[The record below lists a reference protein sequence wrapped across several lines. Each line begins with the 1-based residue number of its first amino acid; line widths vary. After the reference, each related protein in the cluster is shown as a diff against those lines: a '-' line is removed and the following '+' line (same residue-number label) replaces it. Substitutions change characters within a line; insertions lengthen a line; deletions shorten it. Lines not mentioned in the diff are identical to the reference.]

1 MTYKQNLHTHTVYCD
16 GKDKPEDM
24 ILKAIELGFDAI
36 GFSGHSPTKYSLIEL
51 PENLEEYKSE
61 IYALKE
67 KYRGKIDVYCGL
79 EIDMFTHVSQEGYEY
94 LIGSMHYLK
103 MGDKYVGF
111 DRSAQAVQQII
122 DEHFGGN
129 GLLFA
134 KEYYEQLKLLPQYGK
149 FDIVGHFDIITK
161 NIEQASLFDTKS
173 KEYRSY
179 ALDALRYV
187 NEKIGLFEVNTGAIS
202 RGYRTS
208 PYPERFILEELN
220 KIGGKII
227 ITSDCHDKNHLD
239 CHYAETLEYVKSC
252 GFKEVQVIK
261 NGKFVGVKF

>member
-67 KYRGKIDVYCGL
+67 KYRDKIEVYCGL
-79 EIDMFTHVSQEGYEY
+79 EIDMYSHVSQAGYEY
-94 LIGSMHYLK
+94 LIGSIHYLK
-103 MGDKYVGF
+103 MNDRYVGF
-111 DRSAQAVQQII
+111 DCSADVVQKVI
-122 DEHFGGN
+122 DEYFNSN

-134 KEYYEQLKLLPQYGK
+134 KEYYNQLALLPQYGN

-161 NIEQASLFDTKS
+161 NIEKAFLFDTES
-173 KEYRSY
+173 KEYQKY
-179 ALDALRYV
+179 ALETLEYLTD
-187 NEKIGLFEVNTGAIS
+187 KIGVFEVNTGAIA
-202 RGYRTS
+202 RGYRTT
-208 PYPERFILEELN
+208 PYPQRFILEKMKEF
-220 KIGGKII
+220 GGKII
-227 ITSDCHDKNHLD
+227 ITSDCHDKNLLD
-239 CHYAETLEYVKSC
+239 CNYNQTIEYVKSC
-252 GFKEVQVIK
+252 GFSEVQIIRK
-261 NGKFVGVKF
+261 GKFVGVKL